1 MGTAE
6 NAGESANAGTAGH
19 GEAAVGTGVGRK
31 LLSGS
36 VALVTGASSG
46 IGAAAALALARE
58 GCSLALVAR
67 RAERLEELTQAISE
81 LGSPSLALPA
91 DLSDAA
97 QARQVVE
104 KAVDRFG
111 RLDVLVNNA
120 GFGARSSVEE
130 SDPEDWDRMIDLN
143 LKAVLRMSHAALPH
157 LLRAANEGPRG
168 VADLV
173 NVSSVAGRV
182 PRKDN
187 SVYSATK
194 HAVCSFSEALRQ
206 EVTGRGVRVGL
217 VEPGMTTTEMTLGSQ
232 AASAHGLPQGTWL
245 KAEDIARSIVFMIT
259 QPAHV
264 AINEITVRPTAQE
277 R

>member
-1 MGTAE
+1 MATDSTDTPATADH
-6 NAGESANAGTAGH
+6 ATSPAP
-19 GEAAVGTGVGRK
+19 AATDRTP
-31 LLSGS
+31 LAGS

-46 IGAAAALALARE
+46 IGAATALALARE
-58 GCSLALVAR
+58 GCALALVAR
-67 RAERLEELTQAISE
+67 RTDRLHAVTETIAEQGGGPAV
-81 LGSPSLALPA
+81 ALSA
-91 DLSDAA
+91 DLSDADQA
-97 QARQVVE
+97 QEAVQRTVE
-104 KAVDRFG
+104 RFG

-120 GFGARSSVEE
+120 GYGARGAVED
-130 SDPEDWDRMIDLN
+130 SDPEDWDRMVDLN
-143 LKAVLRMSHAALPH
+143 FKAVLKMSHAALPH
-157 LLRAANEGPRG
+157 LLRAADSGPRG

-173 NVSSVAGRV
+173 TVSSVAGRV

-232 AASAHGLPQGTWL
+232 AASAHGMPRDAWL
-245 KAEDIARSIVFMIT
+245 HAEDIARAIAFVVT
-259 QPAHV
+259 QPARV
-264 AINEITVRPTAQE
+264 AIHEIMVRPTAQE

>member
-1 MGTAE
+1 MGSSE
-6 NAGESANAGTAGH
+6 AGDAVTVRH
-19 GEAAVGTGVGRK
+19 DAAVVGVGAGLRV
-31 LLSGS
+31 LSGS

-46 IGAAAALALARE
+46 IGAATALALARE

-67 RAERLEELTQAISE
+67 RTERLERLTAEIGAYQGSCFALTADLADATQARR
-81 LGSPSLALPA
+81 A
-91 DLSDAA
+91 
-97 QARQVVE
+97 VE
-104 KAVDRFG
+104 EAVDRFG

-120 GFGARSSVEE
+120 GYGVRGSVED

-143 LKAVLRMSHAALPH
+143 FKAVLRMSHAALPH
-157 LLRAANEGPRG
+157 LLSAAHEGPRG

-173 NVSSVAGRV
+173 NVSSAAGRV
-182 PRKDN
+182 PRRDN

-206 EVTGRGVRVGL
+206 EVTGRRVRVGL
-217 VEPGMTTTEMTLGSQ
+217 IEPGMTATEMTQGGSQ
-232 AASAHGLPQGTWL
+232 AASAHGLPPETWL
-245 KAEDIARSIVFMIT
+245 RSEDIARTIAFMVT
-259 QPAHV
+259 QPAHM